1 MNSNSHLPPASNRTF
16 NLATIVPL
24 VLLGSLTA
32 LLTLSAGCAE
42 RVDEALIGHRTS
54 LLKDAEP
61 KNFTTIETAQKN
73 IEQSSSIT
81 IQGRAD
87 LKAMASEKP
96 RASFLVREV
105 LEDDEEHGGS
115 GHDPSTCPFCKR
127 RLAAAPKAF
136 VVFVD
141 EQGEVIPYDVDKLF
155 SIEHGD
161 VVVVEGQGTLDTT
174 LDLFRV
180 IASSVYVRHQ

>member
-1 MNSNSHLPPASNRTF
+1 MNLNPPQPTASNRLSK
-16 NLATIVPL
+16 LALIFLLAPL
-24 VLLGSLTA
+24 AFSI
-32 LLTLSAGCAE
+32 GCAE
-42 RVDEALIGHRTS
+42 RVDEALVGHRT
-54 LLKDAEP
+54 LLLQDAAPES
-61 KNFTTIETAQKN
+61 FTTIESAQKN
-73 IEQSSSIT
+73 IEQSPLIT
-81 IQGRAD
+81 IEGRAD

-96 RASFLVREV
+96 RASFLVREI
-105 LEDDEEHGGS
+105 LEDDEHGGS

-127 RLAAAPKAF
+127 RLALAPKAF

-141 EQGEVIPYDVDKLF
+141 DEGEVIPYDVGKLF

-180 IASSVYVRHQ
+180 IASSVFVRHE